1 MNCTKGSTLAHMVSE
16 LGLKPEQVV
25 AFGNSQNDIS
35 MLKYAGTA
43 VAVANAD
50 DNVKAVAH
58 EICPSNEDD
67 GVAHWLE
74 EHIL

>member
-1 MNCTKGSTLAHMVSE
+1 M
-16 LGLKPEQVV
+16 